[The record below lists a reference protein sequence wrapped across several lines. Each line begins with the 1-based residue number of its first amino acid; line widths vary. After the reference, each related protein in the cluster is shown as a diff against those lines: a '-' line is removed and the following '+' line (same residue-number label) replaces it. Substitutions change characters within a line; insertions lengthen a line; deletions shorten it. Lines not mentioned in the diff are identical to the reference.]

1 MNVEVTVLG
10 DPIRAEIEQL
20 DEGWD
25 VAVYG
30 GVRTHV
36 GAVSLSDGCGG
47 VETLQRPGHRDAVI
61 SERWAARLAE
71 AWRAPVCVRCGIHHH
86 EPTRAQLA
94 EIVAACDAL
103 LEKLIFL
110 ERCEEVQKHEKRNT
124 RGQFDDGAG
133 GLPRQVD
140 V

>member
-47 VETLQRPGHRDAVI
+47 VETLQRPGHRDAAI

-71 AWRAPVCVRCGIHHH
+71 AWRAPVCVRCGIHYH

-94 EIVAACDAL
+94 EIVPACDAL

-110 ERCEEVQKHEKRNT
+110 ERCEEVQKNEKRNT
-124 RGQFDDGAG
+124 PGQFDDGAG

>member
-10 DPIRAEIEQL
+10 DPIRAETEQL

-61 SERWAARLAE
+61 SER
-71 AWRAPVCVRCGIHHH
+71 CGIHYH

-110 ERCEEVQKHEKRNT
+110 ERCEEVQKNEKRNT